1 MEWISS
7 GGTDGEKAMNA
18 KDSKQFVLD
27 FFAEAS
33 SGKTDQAWERLAEDM
48 SWRFMTKASTWPFA
62 QKMTKWEYR
71 KQFVDNAAALFPEG
85 LSFTVKNAIA
95 EDDRVS
101 VEAESLGQLASGKTY
116 NNVYEYRVD
125 LRGGKIQEIR
135 EYLDSAYTIE
145 ILK

>member
-1 MEWISS
+1 
-7 GGTDGEKAMNA
+7 MNA

-33 SGKTDQAWERLAEDM
+33 SGKTDLAWARLADDM
-48 SWRFMTKASTWPFA
+48 AWIFMTKASEWPFG
-62 QKMTKWEYR
+62 QKLTKGEYR
-71 KQFVDNAAALFPEG
+71 KNFIDNAAALFPDG
-85 LSFTVKNAIA
+85 LKLTLRNAIA

-116 NNVYEYRVD
+116 NNIYEYRVD
-125 LRGGKIQEIR
+125 LRNGKIQEIR
-135 EYLDSAYTIE
+135 EYLDTAYTIE